1 MGKSRKKKSKP
12 SPDHTIDTE
21 SPRILVIRR
30 GSVNHEMKQ
39 LAQNL
44 RLILSPNCAAR
55 LKEGSRQRLRDFTSV
70 TDVLGLT
77 HLIVLSQGSEI
88 SYLKIANLPSG
99 PSFTF
104 QINKISLISDI
115 FKHCKNPQSFDS
127 SNYSPLLVLNGFS
140 RGTSKGSDDDGSK
153 DDSSRFDKAMT
164 RVTETLNKMISPVDL
179 STTKIQN
186 CKRVILFHKQN
197 DGTIVLRHYSINLVD
212 CNTPDQVKDLLTR
225 KTMKNLINETSD
237 FEHINNY
244 LSSDLTSKKN
254 SSFDSD
260 TDEFVE
266 LDNILS
272 QNIIAKNKYGVDL
285 ERTETSDARNKIG
298 ISWRMMFSRD
308 QVRYIA
314 LKMFLVKYHRFVK
327 KTQEELEEN
336 KKLEPEIV
344 KKRKLESER
353 VMKIYE
359 KYVKKAKGATDK
371 EGSEN
376 QDPEKEDSVNE
387 QKRSKEKKRKK

>member
-1 MGKSRKKKSKP
+1 MGKSRKKRSKP

-30 GSVNHEMKQ
+30 GSVNHEIKQ

-44 RLILSPNCAAR
+44 RLILSPNCAVR

-77 HLIVLSQGSEI
+77 HLIVLSQGSES

-99 PSFTF
+99 PTFTF
-104 QINKISLISDI
+104 QINKVSLISDI
-115 FKHCKNPQSFDS
+115 SKHYTNPQSFDS

-140 RGTSKGSDDDGSK
+140 KSSFKGSDEDETK
-153 DDSSRFDKAMT
+153 DESSRFDKAMT
-164 RVTETLNKMISPVDL
+164 RVTETLNKMIAPVDL

-186 CKRVILFHKQN
+186 CKRVVLFHKQK

-212 CNTPDQVKDLLTR
+212 CNTQAQVKDLLTR
-225 KTMKNLINETSD
+225 KTMKNLISETSD
-237 FEHINNY
+237 FEDITNM
-244 LSSDLTSKKN
+244 LSSDSTLSKN
-254 SSFDSD
+254 SNFDSD
-260 TDEFVE
+260 TDEIVE

-285 ERTETSDARNKIG
+285 EPSETSDTRNKIG
-298 ISWRMMFSRD
+298 IRLVEIGPRVQLTLIKLENDVFTGP
-308 QVRYIA
+308 
-314 LKMFLVKYHRFVK
+314 VKYHKFVK
-327 KTQEELEEN
+327 KTPEELEEN
-336 KKLEPEIV
+336 KKLEPAIV
-344 KKRKLESER
+344 NKRKLESER

-359 KYVKKAKGATDK
+359 KYVKKSK
-371 EGSEN
+371 EPGERDSE
-376 QDPEKEDSVNE
+376 NE
-387 QKRSKEKKRKK
+387 QKAPKEKKRKK